1 MSQRKTATPKQ
12 SDVFIYIDMVSL
24 IATQGTLFDLQTV
37 LDYGQSILNVATE
50 LSKSLIEHRPLTTKT
65 IQAQMNRH
73 FHGTAAE
80 GAWLWK
86 DAYESVEVA
95 AILYLRHKGLPT
107 NPLEQLQLVESLC
120 PTHTRRSEEQ
130 LQLQQFSTP
139 LSLAYLVS
147 VAVQITTNDLV
158 LEPSAGTGIL
168 AQFAKL
174 QGASLMLNEIS
185 SDRSKILRRLFPGVP
200 LFSVNAEQIN
210 DYLAGKTQPSVVL
223 MNPPFSASPKINSRN
238 PDATPRHINSA
249 LQRLCDH
256 GRLVTISANWF
267 SPNNLTWRDTFIK
280 MQEKATVVLSVGI
293 NGKVYSKHGT
303 QIDTRLTVIDKVPAA
318 DPQEI
323 PCIADTVE
331 LAELATLIEQLP
343 QRPVWERITQTAQTA
358 VSKAI
363 RLSPVKPNSQSA
375 PVTQPLSE
383 FLNIVE
389 LDYEIVD
396 WAAND
401 QLKDTLYET
410 YRPQRIRI
418 KDAKP
423 HPSLLCESAA
433 LALVSPPAPTYKP
446 HLPQH
451 IITQGLLSEAQLES
465 VIYAGQAHSEYLS
478 GSYTVDDSWDNVTVS
493 ATSSENAVRFRR
505 GWFLGDGT
513 GAGKGRQCAGII
525 LDNWCQGRRKA
536 IWVSKSSALIEDARR
551 DWCALG
557 GNKKNIIDLS
567 NIKLGDRIPFTE
579 GILFCTYSTLRS
591 QKNGKSRL
599 KQIVEWALKDFEG
612 AICFDECHSMG
623 NAMAQEGTLG
633 LVSASQQGIVGL
645 RLQNALPLTR
655 VVYVSATGATKVS
668 NLSYANRLGLWQTGD
683 FPFTSREDFVESIE
697 VGGIAAM
704 EVVARDLKAL
714 GLYLARSLSFDG
726 VEYEMLEIELTPT
739 QERIYDNYADAFQ
752 IIHNNLHKALEACNI
767 TGAKT
772 YNRAAKMSAMSQF
785 ESHKQRFFNH
795 LLTGMKCP
803 MLIKAIENDLAAG
816 NAVVIQIV
824 STNEE
829 LLKRRLNEVPAEE
842 WKDLNLD
849 LTPREYV
856 MDYLLSAFPVHL
868 HEIHSSSEAE
878 ERSEPA
884 FDADGSPIVSSEAVA
899 LRDALV
905 DKLASLDPIPGAL
918 EQLLWHFGHKQ
929 VAEVTGRSKRVLK
942 DDSGRLFVD
951 SRGSGANIAETN
963 AFMAGDKQ
971 ILIFSDAGGTGRS
984 YHADLNAVNRRRRSH
999 YLLEAGWRADNAIQG
1014 LGRSHRTNQASAP
1027 VFRPVTTNVR
1037 GERRF
1042 ISTIARRLDSLGAL
1056 TRGQRQTGGNGIFDT
1071 KDNLESQYAEY
1082 ALYEL
1087 FKQIFQGRFYEVPLG
1102 TFEAMTGLSL
1112 TSHEGGMKIDLPP
1125 LRQFLNRLLALRIGM
1140 QNIIFERFELLL
1152 SQQIETAIAAGIFEA
1167 GVETLRAERFTI
1179 ESCESVYT
1187 HPDTGSVTNYLKVEQ
1202 VQRNNIRT
1210 AVEML
1215 EFAAKYQG
1223 QLMVNQK
1230 SSNAAVSI
1238 PTHSIFDCDGG
1249 VVPRVLLV
1257 RPQKETRVPVEQ
1269 LESSTW
1275 QQVSAEA
1282 FIAAWSKEVDA
1293 LPKFT
1298 TDYLHLVTG
1307 ILLPIWKILPQENSR
1322 VFRLQTSDGQKIL
1335 GRVVNAVDIQSVT
1348 EQLGLKNQL
1357 LSPTELVWLV
1367 LNEGYSQQLPG
1378 GVTLRLS
1385 YVANEPRLELVEA
1398 LSLADRLVAVGCFT
1412 EIIQWRKRIFIPT
1425 GNKAASILAD
1435 VIGIL
1440 G

>member
-1 MSQRKTATPKQ
+1 
-12 SDVFIYIDMVSL
+12 MVNA
-24 IATQGTLFDLQTV
+24 IQGSLFDVQTV
-37 LDYGQSILNVATE
+37 LDYGQSIVSAGHE
-50 LSKSLIEHRPLTTKT
+50 LAKLLIKNQPLANRA
-65 IQAQMNRH
+65 IQSQMNRY
-73 FHGTAAE
+73 FNGTAAS
-80 GAWLWK
+80 GAWQWK
-86 DAYESVEVA
+86 DAYEAVEVA
-95 AILYLRHKGLPT
+95 LILYLRQQGLSD
-107 NPLEQLQLVESLC
+107 NPLEEMRRLELLC

-130 LQLQQFSTP
+130 LKLQQFSTP
-139 LSLAYLVS
+139 LPLAYLV
-147 VAVQITTNDLV
+147 ALAGQITNNDLI

-174 QGASLMLNEIS
+174 QGASLMLNELAD
-185 SDRSKILRRLFPGVP
+185 DRAKILRRLFPSTP

-223 MNPPFSASPKINSRN
+223 MNPPFSSSPKISDRN
-238 PDATPRHINSA
+238 PDATKNHINSA
-249 LQRLCDH
+249 LQRLCNG
-256 GRLVTISANWF
+256 GRLVTITANWF
-267 SPNNLTWRDTFIK
+267 SPANPSWLETFLK
-280 MQEKATVVLSVGI
+280 WQEKARIVLSVGVI
-293 NGKVYSKHGT
+293 GKAYALHGT
-303 QIDTRLTVIDKVPAA
+303 TMETRITVIDKVPA
-318 DPQEI
+318 DNPGEI
-323 PCIADTVE
+323 PCITE
-331 LAELATLIEQLP
+331 TLNLPEILALVQQLP
-343 QRPVWERITQTAQTA
+343 QRSPWEGSDVKAA
-358 VSKAI
+358 VAKAKVVQLPK
-363 RLSPVKPNSQSA
+363 RSV
-375 PVTQPLSE
+375 VTQAETLSSIPDVVILE
-383 FLNIVE
+383 YEVVE
-389 LDYEIVD
+389 WSATEG
-396 WAAND
+396 
-401 QLKDTLYET
+401 LKDTLYET

-418 KDAKP
+418 KDALP

-446 HLPQH
+446 HLPSN
-451 IITQGLLSEAQLES
+451 IITQALLSEAQLES
-465 VIYAGQAHSEYLS
+465 VIYAGQAHCEFLS
-478 GSYTVDDSWDNVTVS
+478 GSYIVDDSWDNVTVA

-557 GNKKNIIDLS
+557 GAEKDIIDLS
-567 NIKLGDRIPFTE
+567 NIKLGDLIPFTQ

-599 KQIVEWALKDFEG
+599 KQIVEWAGIDFEG
-612 AICFDECHSMG
+612 AIAFDECHAMG
-623 NAMAQEGTLG
+623 NAMAQEGKLG
-633 LVSASQQGIVGL
+633 MVAASQQGIVGL
-645 RLQNALPLTR
+645 RLQNALPQAR
-655 VVYVSATGATKVS
+655 VIYVSATGATKVS

-697 VGGIAAM
+697 GGGIAAM

-714 GLYLARSLSFDG
+714 GLYLSRSLSFEG
-726 VEYEMLEIELTPT
+726 VEYHTLEIDLTPT
-739 QERIYDNYADAFQ
+739 QERIYNSYSEAFQ
-752 IIHNNLHKALEACNI
+752 IIHNNLYKALEACNI
-767 TGAKT
+767 SGAKT
-772 YNRAAKMSAMSQF
+772 YNRMAKMSAMSQF

-803 MLIKAIENDLAAG
+803 KLIQAIEQDLALG
-816 NAVVIQIV
+816 HAVVIQIV

-829 LLKRRLNEVPAEE
+829 LLKRRLYGIPVDE

-856 MDYLLSAFPVHL
+856 MDYLMSAFPIHL
-868 HEIHSSSEAE
+868 HEIHSSSDGE

-884 FDADGSPIVSSEAVA
+884 FDADGSPIISQEAVA
-899 LRDALV
+899 LRSALV
-905 DKLASLDPIPGAL
+905 DRLASLDPIPGAL

-963 AFMAGDKQ
+963 AFMQGDKQ

-984 YHADLNAVNRRRRSH
+984 YHADLNAVNRKRRSH

-1027 VFRPVTTNVR
+1027 VFRPVTTNVI

-1056 TRGQRQTGGNGIFDT
+1056 TRGQRQTGGNGIFSAQ
-1071 KDNLESQYAEY
+1071 DNLESQYAEY

-1102 TFEAMTGLSL
+1102 KFEQMTGLSL

-1152 SQQIETAIAAGIFEA
+1152 SQQIEAAIAAGIFEA

-1179 ESCESVYT
+1179 ESQEAVYT
-1187 HPDTGSVTNYLKVEQ
+1187 HPATNSTTNYLKIER
-1202 VQRNNIRT
+1202 VQKNNIQT
-1210 AVEML
+1210 AL
-1215 EFAAKYQG
+1215 EAVDSASKYQG
-1223 QLMVNQK
+1223 QLLVNEK
-1230 SSNAAVSI
+1230 SGQAAVSI
-1238 PTHSIFDCDGG
+1238 PTHSIFDSEGG

-1257 RPQKETRVPVEQ
+1257 RPQKETRVPVDK

-1275 QQVSAEA
+1275 KQVSTEA
-1282 FIAAWSKEVDA
+1282 FVAAWSKEVSQLA
-1293 LPKFT
+1293 KFT
-1298 TDYLHLVTG
+1298 TDYIHLVTG
-1307 ILLPIWKILPQENSR
+1307 ILLPIWKTLPIQNSR
-1322 VFRLQTSDGQKIL
+1322 VFRLQLSDGEKVL
-1335 GRVVNAVDIQSVT
+1335 GRVISAENIRAVA
-1348 EQLGLKNQL
+1348 EQLGLKNKL
-1357 LSPTELVWLV
+1357 LSSEELVSLV
-1367 LNEGYSQQLPG
+1367 LNERYSEQLPG
-1378 GVTLRLS
+1378 GVTLRSSL
-1385 YVANEPRLELVEA
+1385 VANERRIELVNA

-1412 EIIQWRKRIFIPT
+1412 EIIQWKKRVFIPA
-1425 GNKAASILAD
+1425 NSKAPSILKA
-1435 VIGIL
+1435 VIEIL

>member
-1 MSQRKTATPKQ
+1 
-12 SDVFIYIDMVSL
+12 MVSQF
-24 IATQGTLFDLQTV
+24 ATQGCLFDLQTV
-37 LDYGQSILNVATE
+37 LDYGQSILSVAQE
-50 LSKSLIEHRPLTTKT
+50 LTKSLIDHRPIATKT
-65 IQAQMNRH
+65 IQSQMNRH

-80 GAWLWK
+80 GKWLWK
-86 DAYESVEVA
+86 DAYEAVEVA
-95 AILYLRHKGLPT
+95 LILYLRQNQLSQ
-107 NPLEQLQLVESLC
+107 NPLEQLQLLESFC

-139 LSLAYLVS
+139 LPLAYLVAMAGQ
-147 VAVQITTNDLV
+147 VTNNDLV

-174 QGASLMLNEIS
+174 HGASLMLNELS
-185 SDRSKILRRLFPGVP
+185 PDRTKILRRLFPGTP

-223 MNPPFSASPKINSRN
+223 MNPPFSSSPKISDRS

-249 LQRLCDH
+249 LQRLCDG
-256 GRLVTISANWF
+256 GRLVTITANWF
-267 SPNNLTWRDTFIK
+267 SPANPTWRETFVRW
-280 MQEKATVVLSVGI
+280 QEKSSVVLSVGVS
-293 NGKVYSKHGT
+293 GKAYTKHGT
-303 QIDTRLTVIDKVPAA
+303 TIETRITVIDKVPASERG
-318 DPQEI
+318 DI
-323 PCIADTVE
+323 PCIRETLDLPE
-331 LAELATLIEQLP
+331 ILALIGQLP
-343 QRPVWERITQTAQTA
+343 ERLQWQHSTVKTTAA
-358 VSKAI
+358 VAKVV
-363 RLSPVKPNSQSA
+363 RLPKRTV
-375 PVTQPLSE
+375 VTQPEPASE
-383 FLNIVE
+383 IPDVVVLE
-389 LDYEIVD
+389 YEVIE
-396 WAAND
+396 WTASEG
-401 QLKDTLYET
+401 LKDTLYET

-418 KDAKP
+418 KDALP

-446 HLPQH
+446 HLPQN
-451 IITQGLLSEAQLES
+451 IVTQGLLSEAQLES
-465 VIYAGQAHSEYLS
+465 VIYAGQAHSEFLS
-478 GSYTVDDSWDNVTVS
+478 GSYLVDDSWDNVKV
-493 ATSSENAVRFRR
+493 AANNEENSVKFRR

-536 IWVSKSSALIEDARR
+536 IWVSKSAALIEDARR

-557 GNKKNIIDLS
+557 GNEKDIIDLS
-567 NIKLGDRIPFTE
+567 NIKLGDPIGFTQ

-599 KQIVEWALKDFEG
+599 KQIVEWAGKDFEG
-612 AICFDECHSMG
+612 AIAFDECHSMG
-623 NAMAQEGTLG
+623 NAMAVEGTLG
-633 LVSASQQGIVGL
+633 MVAASQQGIVGL
-645 RLQNALPLTR
+645 RLQNALAKAR

-683 FPFTSREDFVESIE
+683 FPFTSREDFVESIS

-726 VEYEMLEIELTPT
+726 VEYQTLEIELTPA
-739 QERIYDNYADAFQ
+739 QERIYNNYSDAFQ
-752 IIHNNLHKALEACNI
+752 IIHNNLNKALEACNI

-772 YNRAAKMSAMSQF
+772 YNRMAKMSALSQF

-795 LLTGMKCP
+795 LLTSMKCP
-803 MLIKAIENDLAAG
+803 MLILAIEQDIAQGL
-816 NAVVIQIV
+816 AVVIQIV

-829 LLKRRLNEVPAEE
+829 LLKRRLDEVPAEE

-856 MDYLLSAFPVHL
+856 LDYLVSAFPIHL
-868 HEIHSSSEAE
+868 HSIHSGKDGD
-878 ERSEPA
+878 ERSEPL
-884 FDADGSPIVSSEAVA
+884 FNADGSPVISQEAVG
-899 LRDALV
+899 LRDSLV
-905 DKLASLDPIPGAL
+905 DRLASLDPIPGAL

-951 SRGSGANIAETN
+951 TRGNGANIAETA
-963 AFMAGDKQ
+963 AFMQADKQ

-1056 TRGQRQTGGNGIFDT
+1056 TRGQRQTGGNGIFEA
-1071 KDNLESQYAEY
+1071 KDNLESQYAEH

-1102 TFEAMTGLSL
+1102 QFEQMTGLSL
-1112 TSHEGGMKIDLPP
+1112 TSHEGGIKIDLPP
-1125 LRQFLNRLLALRIGM
+1125 LRQFLNRLLALRIDM

-1152 SQQIETAIAAGIFEA
+1152 SQQIEAAIAAGIYEM
-1167 GVETLRAERFTI
+1167 GVETLRAERFTV
-1179 ESCESVYT
+1179 ESQEAVYT
-1187 HPDTGSVTNYLKVEQ
+1187 HSETGSVTNYLKIERT
-1202 VQRNNIRT
+1202 QRNNIKT
-1210 AVEML
+1210 ANEML

-1223 QLMVNQK
+1223 QLMINEK
-1230 SSNAAVSI
+1230 SGHAAVCI
-1238 PTHSIFDCDGG
+1238 PTHSVYDADGG
-1249 VVPRVLLV
+1249 VIPRVLLV
-1257 RPQKETRVPVEQ
+1257 RSQKETRVPVQ
-1269 LESSTW
+1269 SLESSTW
-1275 QQVSAEA
+1275 RQVSADA
-1282 FIAAWSKEVDA
+1282 FVAAWSKEVNA
-1293 LPKFT
+1293 LPRFT

-1307 ILLPIWKILPQENSR
+1307 ILLPIWKILPQSSSR

-1335 GRVVNAVDIQSVT
+1335 GRVVNANDIQTVR

-1357 LSPTELVWLV
+1357 LSPAELVKLV
-1367 LNEGYSQQLPG
+1367 LDEKYSQQLPG
-1378 GVTLRLS
+1378 GITLRRS
-1385 YVANEPRLELVEA
+1385 FIAGEPRLELVNS
-1398 LSLADRLVAVGCFT
+1398 LSLTDRLVAIGCFT
-1412 EIIQWRKRIFIPT
+1412 EIIDWRKRLFVPT
-1425 GNKAASILAD
+1425 GDRAADVLSE

-1440 G
+1440 T

>member
-1 MSQRKTATPKQ
+1 
-12 SDVFIYIDMVSL
+12 MVSL

-37 LDYGQSILNVATE
+37 LDYGQSILNVAQE
-50 LSKSLIEHRPLTTKT
+50 LTKSLIEHRSLTTKT

-73 FHGTAAE
+73 FHGTAAQ
-80 GAWLWK
+80 GAWQWK
-86 DAYESVEVA
+86 DAYEAVEVA
-95 AILYLRHKGLPT
+95 SILYLRHTGLGA
-107 NPLEQLQLVESLC
+107 NPLEELQLVESLC

-130 LQLQQFSTP
+130 IQLQQFSTP

-147 VAVQITTNDLV
+147 LAGQITFHDLM
-158 LEPSAGTGIL
+158 LEPSAGNGIL

-185 SDRSKILRRLFPGVP
+185 PDRGKILRRLFPGVP

-223 MNPPFSASPKINSRN
+223 MNPPFSASPKVSSRN
-238 PDATPRHINSA
+238 PDATARHVNSA
-249 LQRLCDH
+249 LQRLCSG
-256 GRLVTISANWF
+256 GRLVAISANWF
-267 SPNNLTWRDTFIK
+267 SPANPAWRETFVK

-303 QIDTRLTVIDKVPAA
+303 HIDTRLTVIDKIPAA
-318 DPQEI
+318 DATDI
-323 PCIADTVE
+323 PCIEDTVE
-331 LAELATLIEQLP
+331 LGELATLIEQLP
-343 QRPVWERITQTAQTA
+343 PRLVWEQNTPNARPD
-358 VSKAI
+358 VSKAVSLHI
-363 RLSPVKPNSQSA
+363 AKPKSTQLAPPNQALSYFQDVA
-375 PVTQPLSE
+375 VLE
-383 FLNIVE
+383 
-389 LDYEIVD
+389 YEIVD
-396 WAAND
+396 WAATEG
-401 QLKDTLYET
+401 LKDTLYET
-410 YRPQRIRI
+410 YRPQRLRI
-418 KDAKP
+418 KDALP
-423 HPSLLCESAA
+423 HPSLLCQSAA
-433 LALVSPPAPTYKP
+433 LALVCPPAPTYKP
-446 HLPQH
+446 HLPRH
-451 IITQGLLSEAQLES
+451 IVTQGLLSDAQLES

-478 GSYTVDDSWDNVTVS
+478 GSYIVDDSWDNVTV
-493 ATSSENAVRFRR
+493 AVTTEENAVRFRR

-513 GAGKGRQCAGII
+513 GAGKGRQCGGII

-557 GNKKNIIDLS
+557 GNEKDIINLS
-567 NIKLGDRIPFTE
+567 NIKLGDPIPFSE

-599 KQIVEWALKDFEG
+599 KQIVEWAGKDFEG
-612 AICFDECHSMG
+612 AIAFDECHAMG
-623 NAMAQEGTLG
+623 NAMAQEGSLG
-633 LVSASQQGIVGL
+633 LVAASVQGTVGL
-645 RLQNALPLTR
+645 RLQNALPQAR
-655 VVYVSATGATKVS
+655 VIYVSATGATKVS

-714 GLYLARSLSFDG
+714 GLYLARSLSFEG
-726 VEYEMLEIELTPT
+726 VEYETLEIELTPT
-739 QERIYDNYADAFQ
+739 QERIYDSYADAFQ

-767 TGAKT
+767 SGAKT
-772 YNRAAKMSAMSQF
+772 YNRAAKMSALSQF

-803 MLIKAIENDLAAG
+803 QLIKAIEQDLAAG

-829 LLKRRLNEVPAEE
+829 LLKRRLNEIPAEE

-856 MDYLLSAFPVHL
+856 MDYLMSAFPVHL
-868 HEIHSSSEAE
+868 HEIHSSSEGE

-884 FDADGSPIVSSEAVA
+884 FDADNSPIVSQEAVA

-905 DKLASLDPIPGAL
+905 DRLASLDPIPGAL
-918 EQLLWHFGHKQ
+918 EQLLWYFGHKQ
-929 VAEVTGRSKRVLK
+929 IAEVTGRSKRLLK

-951 SRGSGANIAETN
+951 SRGNGANIAETN

-984 YHADLNAVNRRRRSH
+984 YHADLNAHNRRRRSH

-1071 KDNLESQYAEY
+1071 RDNLESQYAQH

-1087 FKQIFQGRFYEVPLG
+1087 FKQIFQGRFAEVPLG
-1102 TFEAMTGLSL
+1102 KFEQMTGLSL

-1125 LRQFLNRLLALRIGM
+1125 LRQFLNRLLALTIGM
-1140 QNIIFERFELLL
+1140 QNVIFERFELLL
-1152 SQQIETAIAAGIFEA
+1152 SQQIETAIAAGIYEM
-1167 GVETLRAERFTI
+1167 GVETLRAERFTV
-1179 ESCESVYT
+1179 ESQETVYT
-1187 HPDTGSVTNYLKVEQ
+1187 HPATGSQTSYLKIERLQ
-1202 VQRNNIRT
+1202 KNNIRT
-1210 AVEML
+1210 ASEML
-1215 EFAAKYQG
+1215 ELAEKYQG
-1223 QLMVNQK
+1223 RLMVNEK
-1230 SSNAAVSI
+1230 SQNAAVSI
-1238 PTHSIFDCDGG
+1238 PTHSVFDEQGS
-1249 VVPRVLLV
+1249 VIPRVLLV
-1257 RPQKETRVPVEQ
+1257 RPQKETRAAVKD

-1275 QQVSAEA
+1275 RTVSTEL
-1282 FIAAWSKEVDA
+1282 FVAAWSREVDE

-1307 ILLPIWKILPQENSR
+1307 ILLPIWKVLPQKSSR
-1322 VFRLQTSDGQKIL
+1322 VFRLQTNDSAKVL
-1335 GRVVNAVDIQSVT
+1335 GRVVNAQDIQSVR
-1348 EQLGLKNQL
+1348 EQLGLKNRL
-1357 LSPTELVWLV
+1357 LSPQELVSLV
-1367 LNEGYSQQLPG
+1367 LNEGFSQQLPG
-1378 GVTLRLS
+1378 GVTLRRS
-1385 YVANEPRLELVEA
+1385 YVAGESRLELVNA
-1398 LSLADRLVAVGCFT
+1398 ISLVDRLVAVGCFT
-1412 EIIQWRKRIFIPT
+1412 EIIQWRKRVFIPI
-1425 GNKAASILAD
+1425 NDKAASILAG
-1435 VIGIL
+1435 VIRIVG
-1440 G
+1440 